1 MPNKILVKFLE
12 SFKYKLR
19 SLRRIETSFWSILDR
34 LEIRADGL
42 RGQHQRRPVRRR
54 RGRGPASHRQER
66 GQFDSIQLLFN
77 SIGKLTE
84 LLLCMGPAMGLAS
97 SRSA

>member
-1 MPNKILVKFLE
+1 M
-12 SFKYKLR
+12 
-19 SLRRIETSFWSILDR
+19 SILDR

-66 GQFDSIQLLFN
+66 GQFDSFTSVKFTACYTAQLLFN
-77 SIGKLTE
+77 LIGKLTE

-97 SRSA
+97 SR